1 MPRIPVS
8 IIEETTVV
16 CNNSRYHFHCE
27 SAILSSKDVNHMK
40 QKKPQNRPSA
50 PRILTSQTGPA
61 LAAKI
66 RRVSAQIMK
75 QNDALYKALG
85 HK

>member
-1 MPRIPVS
+1 
-8 IIEETTVV
+8 
-16 CNNSRYHFHCE
+16 
-27 SAILSSKDVNHMK
+27 MK

-75 QNDALYKALG
+75 QNDALYKTLG